1 MKPIDLAS
9 FAVAIIALAA
19 VVYVVRTPSGS
30 VSEGASIFASDVSE
44 ATIAQGQALYQ
55 ENCASCHGKSL
66 EGQPNWREPDADGRL
81 PAPPHDESGHTWH
94 HPDSMLF
101 DYTKFGGQ
109 ATLAALGVELESGM
123 PAFGEKLSDDQIRS
137 ILDYIK
143 SAWPARVRAAQAE
156 QTRADEEARNQ

>member
-1 MKPIDLAS
+1 MKPIHLAS

-19 VVYVVRTPSGS
+19 VVYVVRAPSWS
-30 VSEGASIFASDVSE
+30 VSAGASASASE
-44 ATIAQGQALYQ
+44 ATLAQGQALYQ

-81 PAPPHDESGHTWH
+81 PAPPHDETGHTWH

-101 DYTKFGGQ
+101 NYTKFGGQ
-109 ATLAALGVELESGM
+109 ATLAALGVELNSGM
-123 PAFGEKLSDDQIRS
+123 PAFGEQLTDDQIRS

-143 SAWPARVRAAQAE
+143 STWPARVRAAQAE
-156 QTRADEEARNQ
+156 RTRADEEAQKP

>member
-1 MKPIDLAS
+1 MKPIYLIGS
-9 FAVAIIALAA
+9 TVALLALAA
-19 VVYVVRTPSGS
+19 AVYVSRQRTGPASAPAAEFTG
-30 VSEGASIFASDVSE
+30 GASGAS
-44 ATIAQGQALYQ
+44 IAQGQVLYR

-81 PAPPHDESGHTWH
+81 PAPPHDETGHTWH

-109 ATLAALGVELESGM
+109 ATLAAMGVELESGM
-123 PAFGEKLSDDQIRS
+123 PAFGKQLSDDQIRS

-156 QTRADEEARNQ
+156 RTRADEQARKQ

>member
-1 MKPIDLAS
+1 MKPVYLAGS
-9 FAVAIIALAA
+9 AVAIIALAA
-19 VVYVVRTPSGS
+19 VIYAARATTGPVSAGASTS
-30 VSEGASIFASDVSE
+30 VSVVSD
-44 ATIAQGQALYQ
+44 ATLAQGETLYQ
-55 ENCASCHGKSL
+55 ENCASCHGRSL

-123 PAFGEKLSDDQIRS
+123 PAFGEQLSDDQIRS

-143 SAWPARVRAAQAE
+143 STWPARVRAAQAE
-156 QTRADEEARNQ
+156 RTRADEEARNQ